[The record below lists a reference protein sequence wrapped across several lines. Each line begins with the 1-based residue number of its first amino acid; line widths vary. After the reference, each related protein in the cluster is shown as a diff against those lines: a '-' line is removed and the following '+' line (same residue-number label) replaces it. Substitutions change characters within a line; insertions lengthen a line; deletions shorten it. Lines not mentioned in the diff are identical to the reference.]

1 MPPIDQAFYSGVV
14 RRMRRSILLLGIAG
28 AIALAIW
35 QGWQSGAG
43 FLIGAAA
50 SYLSFWRWERVVD
63 SVASGTKRRSP
74 WLLAMRFVLLIAAGY
89 VIIELTG
96 VNAGAAL
103 FGLLVPGVAATGEII
118 YELAL
123 YGTRS

>member
-63 SVASGTKRRSP
+63 SVAFGTKRRSP

-103 FGLLVPGVAATGEII
+103 FGLLVPGVAATVEII

>member
-1 MPPIDQAFYSGVV
+1 MPPIDQAFYAGVV
-14 RRMRRSILLLGIAG
+14 RRMRRLIVILGIAG

-35 QGWQSGAG
+35 QGWRSGAG

-63 SVASGTKRRSP
+63 SVAFGKKHRSP

-96 VNAGAAL
+96 VNASAAL
-103 FGLLVPGVAATGEII
+103 FGLLVPGVAATVEII